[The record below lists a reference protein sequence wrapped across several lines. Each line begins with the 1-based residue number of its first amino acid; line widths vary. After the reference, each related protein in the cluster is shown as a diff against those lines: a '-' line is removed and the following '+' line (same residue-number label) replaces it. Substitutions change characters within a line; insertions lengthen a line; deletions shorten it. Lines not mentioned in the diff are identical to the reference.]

1 MLVILSRAVHISS
14 RRRTRWDVDGRYP
27 CEWAFA
33 RARKTRQALPS
44 FPVSSS
50 YKHDKS
56 VWRRSFTRAIAE
68 ICWALCWYDP
78 RQHCTLLRH
87 LTAREGLQKAEKFGV
102 FRLPPPPLSLSF
114 LRQVKR
120 LLPISPTDRRKV
132 GEFVF
137 RQPAVIQPETSLL
150 DCLNLFQTKKT
161 HLAFVTQHSAELES
175 YIGKCTAAIH
185 SSPTAA
191 SSGTS
196 VVYSRSSQP
205 TSCNNRSRC
214 CPHRKVG
221 CNCSG

>member
-1 MLVILSRAVHISS
+1 MAQVFHSGNRRNLLGLVLVRSS
-14 RRRTRWDVDGRYP
+14 P
-27 CEWAFA
+27 ALHFA
-33 RARKTRQALPS
+33 PS
-44 FPVSSS
+44 P
-50 YKHDKS
+50 H
-56 VWRRSFTRAIAE
+56 
-68 ICWALCWYDP
+68 
-78 RQHCTLLRH
+78 
-87 LTAREGLQKAEKFGV
+87 REGLRKAEKFAAP
-102 FRLPPPPLSLSF
+102 LPPPSLSF

-185 SSPTAA
+185 SSPAAA

-196 VVYSRSSQP
+196 VVYPRSSQP
-205 TSCNNRSRC
+205 TLVIIAVGAVLTARLVATARADEARVWC
-214 CPHRKVG
+214 CR
-221 CNCSG
+221 